1 MIRAI
6 SKPELEVEGVEVP
19 MCTIPIGRCIQN
31 SSVRT
36 EEGYVHSAE
45 HPISPECQLHNPLCA

>member
-1 MIRAI
+1 MHN
-6 SKPELEVEGVEVP
+6 
-19 MCTIPIGRCIQN
+19 TIGKCIQN
-31 SSVRT
+31 SGVRT